1 MQTIQASRGRRAV
14 RRAQPIVRKPA
25 RHWRAAAIAMTLG
38 CVAASA
44 HAESW
49 FSFEAGIGV
58 SRYSDEDGL
67 WVNKGLSHSSHLSAP
82 AYRLGVQLNVI
93 DHNPGSFVPGL
104 AMHAAY
110 LNFGRASIRSLAAPD
125 EDPNVFNA
133 ANGGYYDIKAHS
145 CAGPCGPTR
154 NFVSG
159 GTMQAVAVT
168 LEPFWTYRDWRIGV
182 EAGPALF
189 RGTWD
194 ASATSTT
201 DTPYWG
207 PAGSVETFHH
217 IPKWEP
223 GALVGVAVSY
233 GAVSLRYNYIFAKTH
248 TYSATDAPPGWNG
261 AHMLTLGYT
270 F

>member
-1 MQTIQASRGRRAV
+1 
-14 RRAQPIVRKPA
+14 
-25 RHWRAAAIAMTLG
+25 MTLG
-38 CVAASA
+38 CAAASA
-44 HAESW
+44 QAESW
-49 FSFEAGIGV
+49 FQFEAGIGA

-82 AYRLGVQLNVI
+82 AYRLGIQLNAI
-93 DHNPGSFVPGL
+93 DYTPGSFVPGL
-104 AMHAAY
+104 AMHLAY
-110 LNFGRASIRSLAAPD
+110 LNFGRASIRSEAAPD
-125 EDPNVFNA
+125 KDATFNDTT
-133 ANGGYYDIKAHS
+133 GGYYNAQAHS
-145 CAGPCGPTR
+145 CVGPCGPTR

-159 GTMQAVAVT
+159 GTMQAVALT
-168 LEPFWTYRDWRIGV
+168 FEPFWTYRDWRIGV

-194 ASATSTT
+194 ATATSPT
-201 DTPYWG
+201 DTPWG

-217 IPKWEP
+217 MPKWEP

-248 TYSATDAPPGWNG
+248 SFSETDVPPGWSG
-261 AHMLTLGYT
+261 AHMLTVGYQ